1 MVFSRCMRRLAAWA
15 ALTLGALSVSG
26 QAQPGVM
33 LPERNPA
40 AAVPAAEEGMA
51 ARMITSLDGPWR
63 LATDPANVGQGES
76 WWQAPR
82 PEARE
87 TKVPWIIQDAFPGYH
102 GVAWYWRSFALPVHP
117 AGAPRALL
125 RFWAVDYLAEVWV
138 NGVHVGGHEG
148 AETPFGFDVTD
159 VLRPG
164 HENRVAVRVL
174 NPSHERLDDLVLG
187 EIPHR
192 HKVIPYSAGA
202 AANHGGITDS
212 VEVLFVP
219 TVRIA
224 DLFVRPDWTS
234 GRIRI
239 QATIRNAGQTPAR
252 GELAVVVA
260 PALGGE
266 TLATAR
272 AAHEW
277 PTGDTV
283 IDTEIQIAGHR
294 LWDLNDPFLYR
305 VSARLA
311 AADGSPGDE
320 QSTRCGFRDFRFAGD
335 AFRLN
340 GRRLYL
346 KGSHSCNHFP
356 VGLQVPDSPDL
367 ARRDLLYAKMSG
379 FNCIR
384 FIAGMPTRYQLA
396 LCDELGL
403 LVYEENYAAWCLG
416 NSPQMAAR
424 YDRSFTEMIRR
435 DRNHPSVVIWGMLNE
450 TVDGPVFRHAVEA
463 RRLVRALDD
472 TRMLILDSG
481 RFDGQIMVG
490 SICNPGS
497 TEWECLLGNQSPDAK
512 PASWTAVCGYIAGAG
527 DVHCYPRVPQT
538 YETLRLLRTMGEG
551 ERHPVILTEYGIGS
565 AVNWPRICR
574 QFEQLGNTTG
584 EDAQFYQRIRDRFL
598 VDWALYRMADTW
610 ADPDDY
616 LEQCLAKMASQRRE
630 SLNAIRANPHLVGH
644 SMTGTMD
651 QGLTGEGLWTL
662 FRELKPGTMDAL
674 HESWAPLKWCLFVE
688 RENVYRGAT
697 VRLEAVL
704 ANEDALRPGD
714 YPVRLQVVGPNGERA
729 FETTTVVSIPAP
741 VAGTVGAEL
750 PFAIPVFSG
759 EVPIDGP
766 SGRYRFMARF
776 EKGAAATCSEA
787 IFHVADPADM
797 PPVETEVVLWGDDP
811 GLTQWLAA
819 HGISARPLG
828 TAPQAVRELI
838 LVGAKADAAGAPAWR
853 ELITRITRGAA
864 VVFLC
869 HEVFAEGDQPT
880 RWVPLVGKGGFAA
893 GSDLYIRDEWAKRH
907 PLFAGLPAG
916 GLLDYTFYREIIPDR
931 AFCNQD
937 PPTEIAAAG
946 IRAAIHPSGYA
957 SGCLAAVYRTGAGMY
972 ILNTLRIRETLGSH
986 PAAERLLRN
995 MLRYA
1000 AQDLTKPLSPLPGDW
1015 EAQLERIRFP

>member
-1 MVFSRCMRRLAAWA
+1 MAFVGHARWSTAWVALSLGVLTACGQVAEHQGAA
-15 ALTLGALSVSG
+15 AL
-26 QAQPGVM
+26 
-33 LPERNPA
+33 
-40 AAVPAAEEGMA
+40 PAAEEGVA
-51 ARMITSLDGPWR
+51 AGMITSLDGTWR

-82 PEARE
+82 PEAKE

-102 GVAWYWRSFALPVHP
+102 GVAWYWKSFALPAKP
-117 AGAPRALL
+117 AGAARALL

-138 NGVHVGGHEG
+138 NGTRVGGHEG
-148 AETPFGFDVTD
+148 AETPFVLDVTD
-159 VLRPG
+159 ILRPG
-164 HENRVAVRVL
+164 QENRVAVRVL
-174 NPSHERLDDLVLG
+174 NPSHERVDDTVLG

-219 TVRIA
+219 TVRIE
-224 DLFVRPDWTS
+224 DLFVRPDWRT
-234 GRIRI
+234 GRLHI
-239 QATIRNAGQTPAR
+239 QATVRNAGQTSVR
-252 GELAVVVA
+252 GHLTLTVA
-260 PALGGE
+260 PAPGGE
-266 TLATAR
+266 TLATTGSE
-272 AAHEW
+272 HEW
-277 PTGDTV
+277 PAGDSV
-283 IDTEIQIAGHR
+283 IDTEIQVSRHR
-294 LWDLNDPFLYR
+294 LWELDDPSLYR

-311 AADGSPGDE
+311 ATDGSAGDE
-320 QSTRCGFRDFRFAGD
+320 QSTRCGFRDFRFSHG

-340 GRRLYL
+340 GRRVYL

-384 FIAGMPTRYQLA
+384 FIAGMPTRYQLD

-435 DRNHPSVVIWGMLNE
+435 DRNHPSIVIWGMLNE

-463 RRLVRALDD
+463 RHLVRALDD
-472 TRMLILDSG
+472 SRLLILDSG
-481 RFDGQIMVG
+481 RFDAQIMVG

-512 PASWTAVCGYIAGAG
+512 PAPWSAVCGYIAGAG

-551 ERHPVILTEYGIGS
+551 ELHPVILTEYGIGS

-574 QFEQLGNTTG
+574 QFEQRGNTTG

-598 VDWALYRMADTW
+598 ADWALYRMADTW

-688 RENVYRGAT
+688 RENVYRGTT
-697 VRLEAVL
+697 VRLDAVL

-729 FETTTVVSIPAP
+729 FETTAVVTIPVP
-741 VAGTVGAEL
+741 TAGVET
-750 PFAIPVFSG
+750 PFAIPVFAG
-759 EVPIDGP
+759 DVPIDGP
-766 SGRYRFMARF
+766 TGRYRFLARF
-776 EKGAAATCSEA
+776 EKGAAATCGEA
-787 IFHVADPADM
+787 IFHLTDPADM

-811 GLTQWLAA
+811 GLAPWLAS
-819 HGISARPLG
+819 HGIGARPFG
-828 TAPQAVRELI
+828 EAPPTARELI
-838 LVGAKADAAGAPAWR
+838 LVGAKAAAAGAPAWR

-880 RWVPLVGKGGFAA
+880 RWVPLVGKGGFSA

-907 PLFAGLPAG
+907 PLFEGLPAG
-916 GLLDYTFYREIIPDR
+916 GLLDYSFYREIIPDR
-931 AFCNQD
+931 AFCGQD
-937 PPTEIAAAG
+937 PPTEIAAGA

-957 SGCLAAVYRTGAGMY
+957 SGYLASVYRTGAGMY
-972 ILNTLRIRETLGSH
+972 VLNTLRIRETLGTH

-1000 AQDLTKPLSPLPGDW
+1000 ARDLAKPLVPLPGDW
-1015 EAQLERIRFP
+1015 EQQLALIRFP